1 MNENKSINSL
11 KKQLVAAVAMVCVA
25 AVALGSSTY
34 AWFAA
39 NSMVTATTGTVNA
52 TGEGGIEIKGAHE
65 SGWSTAATESLSSGG
80 LRPTSNKGDNVATWY
95 HATAT
100 VSSSY
105 AATNS
110 TYQVVSDDT
119 NWADGVVST
128 GALAGNYYKVANY
141 TIRPTSGSNATALK
155 IDKVTAS
162 TSTTNSTLL
171 NKALRVLVKVTDG
184 TNTSFS
190 LYAPLYE
197 TATTYNIWDGTSD
210 NGPSVSVTAKAT
222 GTASEGVLATI
233 PAAGCTVDVY
243 VFFEGEDENLKS
255 LNYPTVATDALNV
268 TVQFSATV
276 S

>member
-1 MNENKSINSL
+1 MTNS
-11 KKQLVAAVAMVCVA
+11 KAIRRQLLAAIAMVLVA

-39 NSMVTATTGTVNA
+39 NSMVTATAGTVNA
-52 TGEGGIEIKGAHE
+52 TGEGGIEIKGANE
-65 SGWSTAATESLSSGG
+65 SGWSTAATESLSAGG
-80 LRPTSNKGDNVATWY
+80 LRPTSNKGDNVTTWY
-95 HATAT
+95 HATAA

-110 TYQVVSDDT
+110 TYQVVSADSS
-119 NWADGVVST
+119 WSDGVVST

-141 TIRPTSGSNATALK
+141 RIRPTSGSNASALK

-162 TSTTNSTLL
+162 TSTTNSTAL
-171 NKALRVLVKVTDG
+171 NKALRVLVKVTDN
-184 TNTSFS
+184 TNTSYS
-190 LYAPLYE
+190 LYAPLYDSAVTYTIWNG
-197 TATTYNIWDGTSD
+197 TADD
-210 NGPSVSVTAKAT
+210 GPSVSVTAKAT
-222 GTASEGVLATI
+222 GTATEGVLATI

-255 LNYPTVATDALNV
+255 ANYPTVATDALNV